1 METADNT
8 AGFTFSG
15 AVHKGAPTIIAS
27 KPGWNIIGNPTPC
40 ALTLKDATPN
50 EAFSWMY
57 SDCIQFLDEG
67 GGTRVRESDELPAI
81 YGYFTE
87 MDGAPADGWYHY
99 QGATEMGV
107 WLVPE
112 ESDNILEPGTAFVV
126 ETADKSAGLQF
137 KAALPAED

>member
-1 METADNT
+1 MGYQDKA
-8 AGFTFSG
+8 A
-15 AVHKGAPTIIAS
+15 AKG
-27 KPGWNIIGNPTPC
+27 GWNLICGTFERIDGS
-40 ALTLKDATPN
+40 AMTLNDAKPN
-50 EAFSWMY
+50 ASFSWMY
-57 SDCIQFLDEG
+57 SDCVQFLDEG